1 MYMQFVKNVSIKNL
15 YFAVIKISLSHR
27 YQIAIWFRSFNGN
40 LYICR
45 TCSREL
51 QKGKALCQAVS
62 NKLKVFDLPIE
73 FQSMQKL
80 EKVLIA
86 KCLLFKKVTIMPS
99 GLMLKIFGTI
109 CNVPVDTVE
118 VTNL

>member
-15 YFAVIKISLSHR
+15 YFAMIKISLSHR

-51 QKGKALCQAVS
+51 QKGKVLCQAVS
-62 NKLKVFDLPIE
+62 NKLKVFDLPKE
-73 FQSMQKL
+73 FQSVQKL
-80 EKVLIA
+80 EKVFIA

-99 GLMLKIFGTI
+99 GPMPKIFGTI